1 MRVSNLLST
10 GSPGAV
16 AQVVEWA
23 GSLIISS
30 EIGSSSLSV
39 SLARNLQGFDGGS
52 EEKRSGSGPL
62 HHSADSYMIWYVV
75 SKKPSDPTVTPSGLR
90 LRDKF
95 GMLANDRA

>member
-1 MRVSNLLST
+1 MLFESLKSPLT

-39 SLARNLQGFDGGS
+39 SPARTPQGFDGGS

-62 HHSADSYMIWYVV
+62 HHSAYQ
-75 SKKPSDPTVTPSGLR
+75 KEL
-90 LRDKF
+90 
-95 GMLANDRA
+95 